1 MKNKVYYF
9 LVVLILSVLL
19 TPYCYVVAM
28 KTDVQTVNCCD
39 PIYAPNDNYSS
50 NISSYDSFLVSYFD
64 NLTQNFGYNYKG
76 SCVYIAIGMLLSYYD
91 TFYDDNIIPEQYD
104 VVSLGT
110 GTNMITRRNSPGT
123 LRDYIYSPIDQTDY
137 TFGFDLTAEE
147 YFAEMQDISDTSLHA
162 KLITIGEE
170 LGYYNYDNDDG
181 PAGLWSGNTNIIINE
196 YLESFRGY
204 SQETDYIVYRGGEG
218 AHASV
223 KNWVV
228 FQLNLNRPV
237 ILVIQDNEGEQHA
250 VIAYD
255 YNEST
260 DSIYCHFGWDAGRTH
275 INPETTEYNTF
286 VDAYIVDW
294 QGAHL
299 HSNNYGVTST
309 VNGVT
314 TTNYYCYDN
323 PAIHTY
329 HLGENGHV
337 CITGTNNGNGTH
349 TGLCACGQT
358 TTESHWYAEDS
369 YSNITNTTH
378 KQTCAVCGYNTV
390 VPHVWKVINKTVTG
404 HVKQCNCGHT
414 VDEVHTW
421 VQNALGGYIC
431 SVCRQTSNFTPG
443 IQSLL
448 TPAGRLALQA
458 ANLQHGQV
466 ALIEGLPIIYFNGE
480 YYLLSD
486 STTQVPY
493 PIPPALQTE

>member
-1 MKNKVYYF
+1 MNKRLFSFLLIIGIVILLFSCHFVSVKEVHSITIYKNS
-9 LVVLILSVLL
+9 LSN
-19 TPYCYVVAM
+19 PYDSY
-28 KTDVQTVNCCD
+28 T
-39 PIYAPNDNYSS
+39 S
-50 NISSYDSFLVSYFD
+50 NIYSYDSFLVSYFD

-76 SCVYIAIGMLLSYYD
+76 TCGYVAIGMLLSYYD

-110 GTNMITRRNSPGT
+110 GTNMITRRNSPGVV
-123 LRDYIYSPIDQTDY
+123 RDYIVSPYDSTDITY
-137 TFGFDLTAEE
+137 GFDLTAEE

-162 KLITIGEE
+162 KLITLGEE

-181 PAGLWSGNTNIIINE
+181 PGGITLGIQLVNILNKYLTEIRDYTQTVAYTIYPGSGTTH
-196 YLESFRGY
+196 ESIR
-204 SQETDYIVYRGGEG
+204 
-218 AHASV
+218 
-223 KNWVV
+223 NWVI
-228 FQLNLNRPV
+228 FQLRINRPV
-237 ILVIQDNEGEQHA
+237 ILMLRNSDNKGHV

-255 YNEST
+255 YDEST

-275 INPETTEYNTF
+275 INPETTEYNIF

-299 HSNNYGVTST
+299 HSNNYGVTSM

-390 VPHVWKVINKTVTG
+390 VPHLWRVINKTVTG